1 MKTLKK
7 IGGIAL
13 DILIVLIFLIS
24 VVLVVANIT
33 ADKENGEQ
41 PNVFGYV
48 INSVQSD
55 SMSGTFEKGALVV
68 GKLVDENTVVTK
80 DTIITFTQR
89 VGSEYIQNTHRV
101 VNVQNAG
108 GIETYQ
114 TQGDN
119 RERCPSPDDG
129 WKTIN
134 DVNSVYQFHIPLL
147 GGFIDFLKKPLGF
160 ILCLVLPMLAFI
172 AWQVYKL
179 ISIYLQSKKEQML
192 EEAKDN
198 VSDEAK
204 DAIIREYLAKM
215 QAQSEAAE
223 DNAPA
228 KEAAETEEAKET
240 VEAEEAKEENNADK
254 GE

>member
-7 IGGIAL
+7 IGSIVL

-41 PNVFGYV
+41 ANVFGYV

-55 SMSGTFEKGALVV
+55 SMSGTFEKDAIVV
-68 GKLVDENTVVTK
+68 GKMVDENTVIEK
-80 DTIITFTQR
+80 DTIITFTQN
-89 VGSEYIQNTHRV
+89 VGTNTIQNTHRV
-101 VNVQNAG
+101 VDVQSVG
-108 GIETYQ
+108 GTNIYQ

-119 RERCPSPDDG
+119 RERCPAPDAD
-129 WKTIN
+129 WKTIH
-134 DVNSVYQFHIPLL
+134 DVNSVYKFHIPLV
-147 GGFIDFLKKPLGF
+147 GGFIDFLKEPVGF
-160 ILCLVLPMLAFI
+160 IICLVLPMLAFI

-179 ISIYLQSKKEQML
+179 ISIYLQNKKEQML

-215 QAQSEAAE
+215 QAQT
-223 DNAPA
+223 D
-228 KEAAETEEAKET
+228 
-240 VEAEEAKEENNADK
+240 EAEKAASVEEQIKIENNADN
-254 GE
+254 GDSNT